1 MWEIYDALINGI
13 PEDMITDELICG
25 SSSSYVRS
33 GDGAGIASSGFTS
46 FNYNNTRAPIFSK
59 NLIGAPLR
67 EVASCIKSWNFTEAS
82 IGLAAI
88 NAYYNNPGIAR
99 SNGVFFSDAM
109 RVEDRTFDPFIM
121 SQNKVKGKNVAT
133 IGHFP
138 HLESLLEPVC
148 NLSIIEWEPEEGDYS
163 IFASEYILP
172 ECDYVFIGSGC
183 FVNKTMPSLIE
194 LSKNA
199 REITLV
205 GPGTP
210 LAPVLFDYGVY
221 DLSGFIIKDN
231 LRASRIAAGAER
243 VKMYTTGQKVSFKN
257 NKGE

>member
-1 MWEIYDALINGI
+1 MWEIYDALIDGI
-13 PEDMITDELICG
+13 PENLIADEIICG
-25 SSSSYVRS
+25 SGYSYVRS
-33 GDGAGIASSGFTS
+33 GDGSGIASAGLTNS
-46 FNYNNTRAPIFSK
+46 NYNNARAPIFSK

-67 EVASCIKSWNFTEAS
+67 EIATCIKSWNFTEAS

-88 NAYYNNPGIAR
+88 NAYYNNPDTAR
-99 SNGVFFSDAM
+99 SNGVLFSDAM

-121 SQNKVKGKNVAT
+121 SQNKVKNKNVAT

-138 HLESLLEPVC
+138 HLESLLEPIC
-148 NLSIIEWEPEEGDYS
+148 NLSIIEWEPEEGDYP

-172 ECDYVFIGSGC
+172 ECDYVFIGSSC
-183 FVNKTMPSLIE
+183 FIDKSMPRFIE

-199 REITLV
+199 LEITIV

-210 LAPVLFDYGVY
+210 LAPVLFDYGVC

-231 LRASRIAAGAER
+231 QRAFRIAAGAER
-243 VKMYTTGQKVSFKN
+243 VKMYATGQKVSFK
-257 NKGE
+257 KQ